1 MRVNKTNR
9 FLALLTIVAL
19 MVLSMPLQGYADVI
33 IAEHTVEMQGNHATY
48 YVGGATEEDGIIV
61 VFNNPGRANMIFNF
75 ADDIYPD
82 VNVDYISVTMYARFG
97 TEVSVK
103 YNDPDTGQVFENVKF
118 GIDASNEQFVWDNI
132 NTEEMFTVIFGV
144 EQTYDVVAKKDGD
157 PSQVTDIIT
166 DVTSWKEA
174 NPKTIVIVDPDEV
187 AIEADGYT
195 LYLGTAVPG
204 GETADLGV
212 RVPDSI
218 DHLDEVWSLVDLSKS
233 FISID
238 EGTGLIEALA
248 LGEQYVKVVVGTSED
263 TALIKVLSNDLPII
277 DLNGVTTVNAIYGET
292 YIDPLVTASDTEDG
306 DLTDEITFVVYGP
319 DSEIDTVSL
328 SNMTSALGTYL
339 IKYDVLD
346 TMGNAAETAV
356 RTVQVD
362 KIPVEKVDITDPEN
376 NIILDG
382 EDYTMTIGDYPDP
395 LDGISNLNVIVI
407 PSEASFQT
415 ELWELVNSLGFI
427 DLLDAATGEIE
438 AKAVGSEDLKV
449 TVDGEEDVITVTV
462 ISDHDP
468 ELEAVTNES
477 LFIGTAFTT
486 ASPLATDVEDDR
498 DSIPLVVTTTVY
510 DEGLNEVN
518 ILNFTNTIGV
528 YTIVY
533 EVEDSDGR
541 TASVEKE
548 VTVYDISIIDVEEFD
563 PETVERGTPSS
574 TVLPSQVLVTLD
586 KPYDTGQGL
595 VTQLYVDSD
604 FVDKDIY
611 EDEDFISD
619 LVNLPSG
626 IGNPENYQ
634 ASKSIYV
641 EDVII
646 VDSPESTVESQGVVL
661 HIGYNQLPQ
670 DGTADLDYYLQSPDH
685 DEQSHLWE
693 VVGTSG
699 IIEIDSD
706 TGVVIGKVAG
716 TVNVTISV
724 LLDDQETTLIDEVQ
738 VEVREY
744 FEPYVPPYVPDDDPE
759 PESPPTVSISLDKD
773 PVELEYGTDA
783 LEELLSYD
791 LTETIRGSNDKRVT
805 WSIGDEEIAT
815 VDQDGVVTAV
825 KQGDTTVTVR
835 HTASG
840 KTATSEVIVFL
851 IGDEPN
857 PLGQVEFYDPY
868 VFGYPDQSFRPKNNV
883 TRAEVATMFAK
894 ILNLNVDYA
903 GHQKFADVT
912 SDAWYYNYVQAIKR
926 TDIFVGD
933 TAGNFRPDEPITRA
947 EMATVFGK
955 FWEYV
960 ETPVDKSAV
969 VIADVNSTHWA
980 SNYIYMMYNAGIVVG
995 FDDGSYR
1002 PEDPTLREH
1011 VVGMINSLIERPE
1024 FNAPFSRFTDID
1036 NTHWA
1041 FGNIEAASQ
1050 PFANQQNIPVP
1061 E

>member
-1 MRVNKTNR
+1 MSKINR

-33 IAEHTVEMQGNHATY
+33 IIEHTEDIQGNHATY
-48 YVGGATEEDGIIV
+48 YVGGATPQDGIMV
-61 VFNNPGRANMIFNF
+61 VFDNPGRANMLFEF
-75 ADDIYPD
+75 ASGAYPD
-82 VNVDYISVTMYARFG
+82 LDVDYNSVTMYAPIT
-97 TEVSVK
+97 TEVSVI
-103 YNDPDTGQVFENVKF
+103 YSDPDTGQDFENVKF
-118 GIDASNEQFVWDNI
+118 GFVDSNGQFVWNDI
-132 NTEEMFTVIFGV
+132 NTEESFTVIFGV
-144 EQTYDVVAKKDGD
+144 EQTFNVIPKKDGD
-157 PSQVTDIIT
+157 PSQVSGII
-166 DVTSWKEA
+166 DEVTSWKEA
-174 NPKTIVIVDPDEV
+174 NPKTIVILDPDEV

-218 DHLDEVWSLVDLSKS
+218 SQLDEVWSLLDPSKS
-233 FISID
+233 FISIE

-292 YIDPLVTASDTEDG
+292 YTDPLVTASDTEDG
-306 DLTDEITFVVYGP
+306 DLTDEITFIVYGP

-356 RTVQVD
+356 RTVEVV
-362 KIPVEKVDITDPEN
+362 KIPVENVDITDPDN
-376 NIILDG
+376 NIILEG

-395 LDGISNLNVIVI
+395 LDGISDLNVIVI
-407 PSEASFQT
+407 PSEASFQS
-415 ELWELVNSLGFI
+415 ELWELVDSLGFI
-427 DLLDAATGEIE
+427 DLLDDTTGEIE
-438 AKAVGSEDLKV
+438 AKAVGSEELKV
-449 TVDGEEDVITVTV
+449 TVDGEMDVITVTV

-468 ELEAVTNES
+468 ELEAVTDES
-477 LFIGTAFTT
+477 LFVGTPFTT

-498 DSIPLVVTTTVY
+498 DSIPLIVNATVY
-510 DEGLNEVN
+510 DEGSNEVN
-518 ILNFTNTIGV
+518 ILNFTDTIGV

-533 EVEDSDGR
+533 DVEDSDGR

-548 VTVYDISIIDVEEFD
+548 VTVYDIAIIDVEEFD

-586 KPYDTGQGL
+586 KPYDTGQGIVL
-595 VTQLYVDSD
+595 QLYVDSD
-604 FVDKDIY
+604 FIDKDIY

-619 LVNLPSG
+619 LVNLPNG
-626 IGNPENYQ
+626 IGNPENLQ
-634 ASKSIYV
+634 AEKSIYV

-699 IIEIDSD
+699 IIEIDSA
-706 TGVVIGKVAG
+706 TGVVIGLAAG
-716 TVNVTISV
+716 TVNAKISV
-724 LLDDQETTLIDEVQ
+724 LLDDSETTLTDEVQ
-738 VEVREY
+738 VQVIEH
-744 FEPYVPPYVPDDDPE
+744 FEPYVPPYVPDDDPD
-759 PESPPTVSISLDKD
+759 PYTPPTVSISLDKD
-773 PVELEYGTDA
+773 PVELEYGTEA
-783 LEELLSYD
+783 LEEFLSYD
-791 LTETIRGSNDKRVT
+791 LTETIRGSSDKRVT

-840 KTATSEVIVFL
+840 KTATSQVIVFL

-857 PLGQVEFYDPY
+857 PLGQVEFFNPY
-868 VFGYPDQSFRPKNNV
+868 VIGYPDISFRPKNEV

-903 GHQKFADVT
+903 GHQKFTDVT

-955 FWEYV
+955 YWEYV
-960 ETPVDKSAV
+960 ETPVNKSAV
-969 VIADVNSTHWA
+969 VIADVDSTHWA

-1011 VVGMINSLIERPE
+1011 VVGMINTLIDRPE
-1024 FNAPFSRFTDID
+1024 FKAPTSKFTDID